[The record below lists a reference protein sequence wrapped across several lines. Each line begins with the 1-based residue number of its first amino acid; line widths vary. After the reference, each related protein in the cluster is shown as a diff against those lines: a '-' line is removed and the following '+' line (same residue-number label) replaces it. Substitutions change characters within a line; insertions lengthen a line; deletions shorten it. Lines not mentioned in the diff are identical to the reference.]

1 LGRFIAIDYGGK
13 RTGIAV
19 TDPSKIIASALTTVE
34 SEKAVD
40 FLKNYCQSE
49 PVDSIVVGLP
59 INLNGEATH
68 GTALVKIFLEKLK
81 LALPEMPIDTH
92 DERFTSKMAVQSM
105 IAAGTSKK
113 NRQVKG
119 NVDKISAVIILQEY
133 MTKKGF

>member
-1 LGRFIAIDYGGK
+1 MGRFVAIDFGGK
-13 RTGIAV
+13 RTGIAT
-19 TDPSKIIASALTTVE
+19 TDTLKIIASALTTVE

-40 FLKNYCQSE
+40 FLKNYCQTE
-49 PVDSIVVGLP
+49 PVDAIVVGLP
-59 INLNGEATH
+59 INLNGEETH
-68 GTALVKIFLEKLK
+68 GTALVKVFLEKLK
-81 LALPEMPIDTH
+81 LTLPEMQIDTH